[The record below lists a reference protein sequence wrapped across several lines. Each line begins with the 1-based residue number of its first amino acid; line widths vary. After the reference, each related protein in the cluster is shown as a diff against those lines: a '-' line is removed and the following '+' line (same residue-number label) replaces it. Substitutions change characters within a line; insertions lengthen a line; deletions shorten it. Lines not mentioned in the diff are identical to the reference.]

1 MTAERH
7 LILQELTLRP
17 SGEWTAQGRGWVA
30 ARVVEGAG
38 YWRHGGAARELNVG
52 DGFVAACN
60 AGVVVRS
67 SQLGI
72 LKLQYFTVQPE
83 YLNGLLTVSEWH
95 QLEFAPHGSAPQ
107 ALFFGANE
115 QLGQKFTRLSL
126 QSHTDSL
133 SNRCAL
139 LQLWTGAVSSLM
151 GNPVAVAGGNKLRE
165 RFLQLVG
172 QLSEA
177 ELCQRSLPELATQLH
192 CSERHFSRLFRE
204 EFGVPLRSR
213 QIELRLQRARQLLAD
228 PDAKIINVAYDSGY
242 RHLGLF
248 NAMFKKRFGTTPSE
262 WRQQH
267 SPKNNS
273 SPTRGNSSRLAVVA
287 GFLFALLCCFF
298 SSVAFA
304 EDTTDSPA
312 QIAARAALMK
322 KISEPAAP
330 VAKTKIH
337 VVEISTNGPHFTVQK
352 YLVAGNSILKPGDIG
367 DILTNVPAA
376 FGTNVTFDAIRA
388 ALGDLQMAYR
398 ERGFV
403 TVAVA
408 LPPQKLTNATVT
420 VKVTEGRLA
429 AINVTGNRWF
439 SSDNVMSSLPSLH
452 TNMMLN
458 SHVFQRELDQANAS
472 RDRQIYP
479 VIGPGLEPGTSEL
492 TLKVKD
498 RFPLHARVEV
508 NNQATPNTPDLRAN
522 FNAQYDNLWDLEHQ
536 VGLQYSFA
544 FEQFKSQEQ
553 YNWTPFDA
561 PLIANYSAYYWMPL
575 GRIVSTQERID
586 ANPGRFGYD
595 EITHKFNLPPPSGRP
610 ELNFF
615 ASRSTTDTG
624 VQKGPSG
631 ILAQSPMETTPGGIV
646 FTPVTITTNSAGQN
660 SSLNEDIG
668 LKFSMPLPQIKNI
681 SATFSLGADFKRYKN
696 VSFNTNENFFILQQ
710 PDSSASGGLVT
721 SISPQPQPQMPS
733 SASVEYLPI
742 NIGMN
747 GSMPDS
753 LGTTFFNAQANF
765 NLAALNG
772 ISQVGTNI
780 VHGGLSTVAGNAN
793 VHDDYITLQ
802 LGADRVQNIY
812 KDWTFKLHADG
823 QWANSALI
831 SNEQYA
837 MGGVAGV
844 RGYADGEAY
853 GDTGWRMSIEPQTPL
868 LNIGM
873 VDGDIPFWVRSS
885 VFVDYGELYLISP
898 PPGLIR
904 HRSKFLG
911 TGWSLTANIGNHL
924 DARLAIAFPLISTAL
939 TQAGDVHVYFG
950 VGAQF

>member
-17 SGEWTAQGRGWVA
+17 SGEWTPLGRGWVA
-30 ARVVEGAG
+30 ARVVEGVG
-38 YWRHGGAARELNVG
+38 YWRHGGAARELNAG

-60 AGVVVRS
+60 AGVIVRS

-107 ALFFGANE
+107 VLFFGANE
-115 QLGQKFTRLSL
+115 SLGQKFTRLSV

-177 ELCQRSLPELATQLH
+177 ELCQRSLPELAAQLH

-248 NAMFKKRFGTTPSE
+248 NAMFKKRFGMTPSE

-273 SPTRGNSSRLAVVA
+273 LPPRGNSPRLAVAA
-287 GFLFALLCCFF
+287 GFLFALLGCFF
-298 SSVAFA
+298 SPAAFA
-304 EDTTDSPA
+304 EDTADSPA
-312 QIAARAALMK
+312 QIAARAELIK
-322 KISEPAAP
+322 KMSEPVAP
-330 VAKTKIH
+330 EAKTKIH
-337 VVEISTNGPHFTVQK
+337 VVEVSTNGPHLTVEK

-420 VKVTEGRLA
+420 VKVTEGRLT

-452 TNMMLN
+452 SNMMLN

-498 RFPLHARVEV
+498 RFPEHARVEV
-508 NNQATPNTPDLRAN
+508 NNQATPNTPDLRVN
-522 FNAQYDNLWDLEHQ
+522 FNAQYDNLWNLEHQ
-536 VGLQYSFA
+536 FGLQYSFA
-544 FEQFKSQEQ
+544 WQQLKSQEQ
-553 YNWTPFDA
+553 YNRTPFDI
-561 PLIANYSAYYWMPL
+561 PLIANYSAYYRMPL

-610 ELNFF
+610 ELNFY
-615 ASRSTTDTG
+615 ASRSITDSG
-624 VQKGPSG
+624 VQKGPNG
-631 ILAQSPMETTPGGIV
+631 ILAQSPMANTPGGIT
-646 FTPVTITTNSAGQN
+646 FFPVTITTNSAGQN
-660 SSLNEDIG
+660 STLNEDVG
-668 LKFSMPLPQIKNI
+668 LKFSMPLPPIRNV
-681 SATFSLGADFKRYKN
+681 SATFSLGIDFKHYQN

-710 PDSSASGGLVT
+710 PDSSAPGGLVT
-721 SISPQPQPQMPS
+721 SISPQPQPQTPIY
-733 SASVEYLPI
+733 SAVEYFPL
-742 NIGMN
+742 NVGLS

-765 NLAALNG
+765 NLAAIDG
-772 ISQVGTNI
+772 VSQTGTNI
-780 VHGGLSTVAGNAN
+780 THGGLSAVAGDAN
-793 VHDDYITLQ
+793 VRDHYITVQ

-812 KDWTFKLHADG
+812 KDWSVKLHADG
-823 QWANSALI
+823 QWANGALF
-831 SNEQYA
+831 SNEQFV

-844 RGYADGEAY
+844 RGYIDGEVN

-868 LNIGM
+868 VNIGM
-873 VDGDIPFWVRSS
+873 VDGDTPFWVRSS
-885 VFVDYGELYLISP
+885 VFVDYGEIYL
-898 PPGLIR
+898 LD
-904 HRSKFLG
+904 RSSESTSDRMKFCG
-911 TGWSLTANIGNHL
+911 VGCSLTANIGNHL
-924 DARLAIAFPLISTAL
+924 DARLTIAFPLITTTL
-939 TQAGDVHVYFG
+939 TEAGNVHVYFG

>member
-17 SGEWTAQGRGWVA
+17 SGEWSPQGPGWGV

-38 YWRHGGAARELNVG
+38 YWRHGGVARELNAG
-52 DGFVAACN
+52 DGFVAACH
-60 AGVVVRS
+60 AGAVVRS

-107 ALFFGANE
+107 VLFFGANE
-115 QLGQKFTRLSL
+115 PLGQKFARLAV

-139 LQLWTGAVSSLM
+139 LQLWTGAVASLM
-151 GNPVAVAGGNKLRE
+151 GNPAAGTGGNKLRE

-177 ELCQRSLPELATQLH
+177 ELCQRSLPELAAQLH

-248 NAMFKKRFGTTPSE
+248 NAMFKKRFGMTPSE

-267 SPKNNS
+267 SEKNN
-273 SPTRGNSSRLAVVA
+273 PPMPRGISSRLAIVA
-287 GFLFALLCCFF
+287 GIIFALFGYF
-298 SSVAFA
+298 VSPPASA
-304 EDTTDSPA
+304 EDNADSPA
-312 QIAARAALMK
+312 QAAARAALIK
-322 KISEPAAP
+322 KIQEP
-330 VAKTKIH
+330 VAPPEKTKIH
-337 VVEISTNGPHFTVQK
+337 VVDVSTNGPHFTVEK

-376 FGTNVTFDAIRA
+376 FGTNVTFEAIRA

-408 LPPQKLTNATVT
+408 LPPQKLTNATVK

-429 AINVTGNRWF
+429 AISVTGNRYF
-439 SSDNVMSSLPSLH
+439 SSNNVMSALPSLH

-498 RFPLHARVEV
+498 YFPLHARLEV
-508 NNQATPNTPDLRAN
+508 NNTHTPGTPELRNN
-522 FNAQYDNLWDLEHQ
+522 FNAQYDNVWDLEHQ
-536 VGLQYSFA
+536 VGLQYSYA
-544 FEQFKSQEQ
+544 FEQWKSEEQ
-553 YNWTPFDA
+553 YNSTPFDD
-561 PLIANYSAYYWMPL
+561 PLVANYSAYYRMPL
-575 GRIVSTQERID
+575 GRTVSTQESID
-586 ANPGRFGYD
+586 ANPGKFGYD
-595 EITHKFNLPPPSGRP
+595 EVTRKFNLPPPSGRP

-631 ILAQSPMETTPGGIV
+631 ILAQSGAETTPGGII

-660 SSLNEDIG
+660 VTLNEDVG
-668 LKFSMPLPQIKNI
+668 LKFSMPLPQIANI
-681 SATFSLGADFKRYKN
+681 SATFSLGADLKHYEN

-721 SISPQPQPQMPS
+721 TISPQPQAQTPVYT
-733 SASVEYLPI
+733 SVDYFPL
-742 NIGMN
+742 NVGLS
-747 GSMPDS
+747 GSIPDS
-753 LGTTFFNAQANF
+753 LGTTFFNVQANF
-765 NLAALNG
+765 NLAAING
-772 ISQVGTNI
+772 VLKAGTNI
-780 VHGGLSTVAGNAN
+780 IHAGLSTVAENAN
-793 VHDDYITLQ
+793 VHDSYITVQ

-812 KDWTFKLHADG
+812 KDWSVKLHADG
-823 QWANSALI
+823 QWANGPLF
-831 SNEQYA
+831 SNEQFA
-837 MGGVAGV
+837 MGGTAGV
-844 RGYADGEAY
+844 RGYLDGEGF
-853 GDTGWRMSIEPQTPL
+853 GDTGWRMSVEPQTPL
-868 LNIGM
+868 VNIGM
-873 VDGDIPFWVRSS
+873 VDGDIPFWVRGS
-885 VFVDYGELYLISP
+885 VFMDYGEIYRLDESGFGRLQYW
-898 PPGLIR
+898 
-904 HRSKFLG
+904 G
-911 TGWSLTANIGNHL
+911 TGCGITFNIGNHL
-924 DARLAIAFPLISTAL
+924 DARLSIAWPLITRTLA
-939 TQAGDVHVYFG
+939 QAGETHVYFG